1 MKKTKVSK
9 LTLFFAIFTMTI
21 ALLQGFSL
29 AQGENIQMIKKN
41 NEEYMIYIEELL
53 DQEFQFA
60 FSNDT
65 NNENLKF
72 YESATDKAENGNH
85 IAYIDSSIYNQS
97 FKEKSN
103 VYLWIRQGNVY
114 KIEAQKVD
122 LNDAISEEE
131 IQSLNQLTKKIS
143 VEIGNKDLPVENKNG
158 VTQNVKI
165 GTINITDSKTEQC
178 YYQIVKAVND
188 TDASRII
195 ELVSELN
202 VLDGKNIYEK
212 LSVYNEFKQVYSKV
226 APKLDEK
233 DWWNE
238 VQDYTIE
245 QPVDSKKGDK
255 YIVWIKDSSKI
266 DFQIMECSDDYLPE
280 FENKKT
286 IVKEVTKL
294 PVTGASIAVFVALG
308 IILVLIVLVVIVKKN
323 NGKK

>member
-9 LTLFFAIFTMTI
+9 LTLIFAIFIMTI

-29 AQGENIQMIKKN
+29 AQSENIQMIKKN

-72 YESATDKAENGNH
+72 YESATDKVENGNH
-85 IAYIDSSIYNQS
+85 IAYIDSTIYNQS

-103 VYLWIRQGNVY
+103 VYLWIKQGDVY

-143 VEIGNKDLPVENKNG
+143 VEIGNKDLPVENKDG

-165 GTINITDSKTEQC
+165 GTINITDNKTEKY
-178 YYQIVKAVND
+178 YYQIVKAIND
-188 TDASRII
+188 TDTSRII

-212 LSVYNEFKQVYSKV
+212 LSVYNEFKQTYSKV

-255 YIVWIKDSSKI
+255 YIVWIKDSSKV
-266 DFQIMECSDDYLPE
+266 DFQIMECNDDYLPE
-280 FENKKT
+280 YENKKT
-286 IVKEVTKL
+286 VVKEVTKL